1 MCPRVDTTSEY
12 FLALFQKR
20 NKVTTNLLVKTIIL
34 TLAGCGM
41 KGPSKE
47 EGMEIVLP
55 NVYSISS
62 ECISHEHT
70 YVGLTW
76 TELKQF
82 SFG

>member
-1 MCPRVDTTSEY
+1 
-12 FLALFQKR
+12 
-20 NKVTTNLLVKTIIL
+20 L